1 MFSWLKS
8 LRERWAARRAERR
21 ASAGERVLNQNEA
34 KALRL
39 RHERMDDKGPLGPG
53 I

>member
-8 LRERWAARRAERR
+8 LRERWAARRDQRR
-21 ASAGERVLNQNEA
+21 ASAGDRTLRRNEA
-34 KALRL
+34 KAQRL
-39 RHERMDDKGPLGPG
+39 DHERMGDKGPLGPG